1 MDINPIDNK
10 ALQYHYELLDY
21 SFEQIGAVFGVKPGV
36 VEVAC
41 ENGGW
46 QRQKPN
52 PEKAISLMARKQT
65 FLAKDYVSLEIV
77 LLRKLQETVQYL
89 NTAEPQSASKI
100 KSLVSSFEGLIKQN
114 EILYGRLEEDKEA
127 QEKELQ
133 KDELD
138 AELKKALIAL
148 SKSGKETK
156 AKPKKKKTKKKEA
169 DGKK

>member
-1 MDINPIDNK
+1 LKP
-10 ALQYHYELLDY
+10 EL
-21 SFEQIGAVFGVKPGV
+21 

-46 QRQKPN
+46 KRQKFN
-52 PEKAISLMARKQT
+52 PEKAISLMAQKQS

-89 NTAEPQSASKI
+89 NTDHPQAAAKI
-100 KSLVSSFEGLIKQN
+100 KSLVSSYEGLIKQN

-127 QEKELQ
+127 QEKALQ

-138 AELKKALIAL
+138 AELKKALIEL
-148 SKSGKETK
+148 SKNGKVNKEKTDG
-156 AKPKKKKTKKKEA
+156 AK
-169 DGKK
+169 